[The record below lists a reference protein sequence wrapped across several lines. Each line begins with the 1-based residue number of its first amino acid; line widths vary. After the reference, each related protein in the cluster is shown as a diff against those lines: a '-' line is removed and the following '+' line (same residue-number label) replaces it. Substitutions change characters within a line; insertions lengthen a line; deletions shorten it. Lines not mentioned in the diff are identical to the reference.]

1 MLATG
6 RTTIHRLSYACLGLL
21 AFFAIF
27 SNSLLNAQGAA
38 AIAQGFTTT
47 ETNLTSGA
55 LMCLKAGSSNTVE
68 LANSDNAERLVGVV
82 GDKNLIEL
90 GNDTG
95 NSNTQVVT
103 SGVTLGLVSDA
114 NGEVTAGDKITA
126 SPIDGVGMKATSNVQ
141 VVGIAQAALST
152 VSTKTQ
158 SVSAQDGSKIDVH
171 IGQIPVQVN
180 VTFYVPP
187 STNNSFLPPFLQSF
201 ANSVGGK
208 DVSPVRVIIATLI
221 LLLAFIS
228 IAVLLYSAVKS
239 SIISIG
245 RNPLSEKAVRKSIFQ
260 IGFTVIGILLLTLI
274 TIYLI
279 LTT

>member
-1 MLATG
+1 MLAAR
-6 RTTIHRLSYACLGLL
+6 RTIIHYSTYACLGLL
-21 AFFAIF
+21 AFFIIF

-47 ETNLTSGA
+47 ETNLTAGA
-55 LMCLKAGSSNTVE
+55 LMCLKGGSNNTVE
-68 LANSDNAERLVGVV
+68 LANTGNAERLVGVV
-82 GDKNLIEL
+82 GANNLIEL

-103 SGVTLGLVSDA
+103 SGVTLALVSDA
-114 NGEVTAGDKITA
+114 NGTVSAGDKITA
-126 SPIDGVGMKATSNVQ
+126 SPIDGVGMKATSNIQ

-158 SVSAQDGSKIDVH
+158 SVSAEDGSKIDVH

-187 STNNSFLPPFLQSF
+187 TTNTSFLPPFLQSF

-221 LLLAFIS
+221 LLLAFVS

-245 RNPLSEKAVRKSIFQ
+245 RNPLSEKAVQKSIFQ